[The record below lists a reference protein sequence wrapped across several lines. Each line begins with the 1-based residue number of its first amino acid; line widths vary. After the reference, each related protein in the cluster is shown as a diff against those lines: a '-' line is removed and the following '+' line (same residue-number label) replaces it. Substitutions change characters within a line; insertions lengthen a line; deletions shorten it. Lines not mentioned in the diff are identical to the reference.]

1 MNTKVTLIIKE
12 YNLNFVDIELNN
24 LTFLTGT
31 NGSGKSI
38 ANISVWFCNFLNH
51 CKYNPSIG
59 ELPLSLIQSYFNNI
73 FTNPLSG
80 TMILHCND
88 NKLNTYNGYIE
99 IIFKKGIVNHVKY
112 IHIDLDS
119 SNFPVPMYLSTNT
132 RLFSNHD
139 HYLILRKT
147 VKDMGDLLN
156 FYKLYDIQF
165 FEIVLNIGRQKLQF
179 EKEDLTP
186 FEQFDTCGI
195 NLNEIKS
202 FYLDENET
210 SYYIDYLNTKSNKIK
225 SSKVSSLSNG
235 TQAIISMALPL
246 IQSNFSNGIKN

>member
-1 MNTKVTLIIKE
+1 
-12 YNLNFVDIELNN
+12 
-24 LTFLTGT
+24 
-31 NGSGKSI
+31 
-38 ANISVWFCNFLNH
+38 
-51 CKYNPSIG
+51 
-59 ELPLSLIQSYFNNI
+59 
-73 FTNPLSG
+73 
-80 TMILHCND
+80 
-88 NKLNTYNGYIE
+88 
-99 IIFKKGIVNHVKY
+99 
-112 IHIDLDS
+112 
-119 SNFPVPMYLSTNT
+119 
-132 RLFSNHD
+132 
-139 HYLILRKT
+139 
-147 VKDMGDLLN
+147 MGDLLN

-195 NLNEIKS
+195 DLNEIKS

-210 SYYIDYLNTKSNKIK
+210 SYYIDYLNTKSNKIE